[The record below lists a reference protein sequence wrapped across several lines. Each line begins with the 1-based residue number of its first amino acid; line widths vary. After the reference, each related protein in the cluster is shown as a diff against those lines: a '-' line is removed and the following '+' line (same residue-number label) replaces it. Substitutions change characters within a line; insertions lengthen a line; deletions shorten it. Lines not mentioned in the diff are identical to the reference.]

1 MMYNFMYSDYC
12 NWGNSPGKGCWAIY
26 CTVGLQLQ
34 DTWVC
39 GVSLTVEYL
48 LRKRPLPVAR
58 EAKQTFATQKSFNS
72 QWRCGKWLARAQ
84 KFT

>member
-1 MMYNFMYSDYC
+1 M
-12 NWGNSPGKGCWAIY
+12 GHWAIY

-48 LRKRPLPVAR
+48 LRHRPLSVAR
-58 EAKQTFATQKSFNS
+58 EAKQAFATRKSFNS
-72 QWRCGKWLARAQ
+72 QQRCGKWLVQAQ
-84 KFT
+84 IT

>member
-1 MMYNFMYSDYC
+1 MMMYIYSDYC
-12 NWGNSPGKGCWAIY
+12 NWGNSPGKGHWAVY

-48 LRKRPLPVAR
+48 LWNRPLPVAR
-58 EAKQTFATQKSFNS
+58 EAQQTFATRQSGDVAN
-72 QWRCGKWLARAQ
+72 G
-84 KFT
+84 